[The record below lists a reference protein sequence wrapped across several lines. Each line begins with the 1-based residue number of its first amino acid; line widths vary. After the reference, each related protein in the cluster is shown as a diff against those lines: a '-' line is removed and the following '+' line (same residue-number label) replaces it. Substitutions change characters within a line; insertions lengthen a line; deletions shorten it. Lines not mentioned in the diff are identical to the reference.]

1 VGTIYDQLTTSW
13 RAALMSGSD
22 ERLGAGSPIG
32 ACSSWHRTQ
41 RPWGHGNLCPRA
53 APSSTSPGQ
62 AGVRLE
68 EADWFVSDGEQRV
81 EADQRLEST
90 TTTTTT
96 TTTRMLSGSYQPR

>member
-1 VGTIYDQLTTSW
+1 VATTYDQLTTSW
-13 RAALMSGSD
+13 RAALMSGSGLD
-22 ERLGAGSPIG
+22 RRSAHVLRG
-32 ACSSWHRTQ
+32 HRTQ

-68 EADWFVSDGEQRV
+68 EADWLVSDGEQRV
-81 EADQRLEST
+81 GADQRLES
-90 TTTTTT
+90 TTT

>member
-1 VGTIYDQLTTSW
+1 MFFLAPHT
-13 RAALMSGSD
+13 AALG
-22 ERLGAGSPIG
+22 
-32 ACSSWHRTQ
+32 
-41 RPWGHGNLCPRA
+41 PRQPLPGA